1 MARTLDREGRT
12 VNDRSTVENVHGM
25 KGSDS
30 RSNFDRL
37 AARLSSRIARLRMRS
52 RRCFRWRVALFL
64 LFIAMLPLP
73 ASAAVRLPIMT
84 AIAAAFVAVAS
95 VHRRIDQGIARCT
108 AWMKLKREQQ
118 ARRELDW
125 EQLPPPV
132 QELYPPGHPFA
143 GDLDLEGPASLH
155 RLLDFSVSHRGSR
168 LLASWLGTTLPSIE
182 MIDARQRLVRALA
195 PLRHFR
201 EHLRLEYDL
210 VSAEKLDGDAFV
222 AWLRSARIP
231 SSVRVLL
238 PLMSLLAAVN
248 LALFLLWGYDLL
260 PPWFLLG
267 VFVYSVVYFFFTDV
281 REAFIAAA
289 VQLDDELGRLKTVFR
304 FLELYPYG
312 GRDELRGLVTPFLD
326 PHDKPS
332 RHIRRIL
339 RDVVAAGL
347 TMNPVMMVILN
358 LPLPW
363 DFIFA
368 ARLERKRRALEER
381 LPGWLDTL
389 QRLEAL
395 QSLANFADLHPEY
408 HFPEVRERIEEGAIF
423 SATGLGHPL
432 IPHQNRIRND
442 FDIDRRGRVFL
453 ITGSNMSG
461 KSTFLRTVGVNLAL
475 AFAGGP
481 VTAQAMRTQL
491 FRLTTCI
498 QISDSLREGVSYFYA
513 EVRRLRDLLREAS
526 AENAQPV
533 LFLIDEIFK
542 GTNNIERHVGASHFI
557 EALAGGR
564 GCGIVSTHDID
575 LTRLA
580 DRLPDVVNLHFR
592 EHIVDSR
599 MVFDYTLRAGPCPT
613 TNALTIMRLE
623 GLPVP

>member
-1 MARTLDREGRT
+1 MDRKGRT
-12 VNDRSTVENVHGM
+12 VSDRTTAEDARSM
-25 KGSDS
+25 KELDSGSD
-30 RSNFDRL
+30 FDLL
-37 AARLSSRIARLRMRS
+37 AARLSSRIARLKLRS

-64 LFIAMLPLP
+64 LFIAVLPLP
-73 ASAAVRLPIMT
+73 VSAALRLPML
-84 AIAAAFVAVAS
+84 AAVTVAFLVVAS
-95 VHRRIDQGIARCT
+95 VHRHIDQGIGRCL
-108 AWMKLKREQQ
+108 AWLKLKREQQ
-118 ARRELDW
+118 ARRDLDW
-125 EQLPPPV
+125 EHLPTSGTGLFPA
-132 QELYPPGHPFA
+132 GHPFA
-143 GDLDLEGPASLH
+143 GDIDLEGPASLH
-155 RLLDFSVSHRGSR
+155 RLLDFSVSHRGSS
-168 LLASWLGTTLPSIE
+168 LLASWLGTTLPSIDT
-182 MIDARQRLVRALA
+182 IGARQRLVRALA

-222 AWLRSARIP
+222 EWLRSARIP

-238 PLMSLLAAVN
+238 PLMSLLAALNV
-248 LALFLLWGYDLL
+248 ALFLLWGYDLL

-304 FLELYPYG
+304 FLERYPYSG
-312 GRDELRGLVTPFLD
+312 NEELRGLVTPFLD
-326 PHDKPS
+326 PKDKPS
-332 RHIRRIL
+332 QHIRRIL

-408 HFPEVRERIEEGAIF
+408 HFPEVRERIDDGAIF
-423 SATGLGHPL
+423 SAVGLGHPL
-432 IPHQNRIRND
+432 IPYDSRRSND

-481 VTAQAMRTQL
+481 VTAKAMRTQL
-491 FRLTTCI
+491 FRLMTCI

-526 AENAQPV
+526 VEDAPPV

-542 GTNNIERHVGASHFI
+542 GTNNIERHVGAASFI
-557 EALAGGR
+557 EALAGGL

-575 LTRLA
+575 LTQLA

-592 EHIVDSR
+592 EHIVDGR
-599 MVFDYTLRAGPCPT
+599 MAFDYELRTGPCPT